1 MKYDITTS
9 HMNTQHWIVEAESKD
24 EAEKILKDAELVWHS
39 HKRIY
44 VMNNASD
51 KIKSGLITSP
61 DAIVRPINVVPGQTE
76 PNVTTLATPN
86 TRDELDGE
94 E

>member
-24 EAEKILKDAELVWHS
+24 EAEKIFKDAQLVWHKP
-39 HKRIY
+39 KRIY
-44 VMNNASD
+44 TLNNPSE
-51 KIKSGLITSP
+51 KIKPGLITSP
-61 DAIVRPINVVPGQTE
+61 DAIGRAVNLVPGQTE
-76 PNVTTLATPN
+76 PNVTTLARPN

>member
-9 HMNTQHWIVEAESKD
+9 HMHTQHWIIEAESKD
-24 EAEKILKDAELVWHS
+24 EAEKILKDAQLVWHK

-44 VMNNASD
+44 VMNNSSE

-61 DAIVRPINVVPGQTE
+61 DAIVRAINIVPGQTE
-76 PNVTTLATPN
+76 PNFTNLAKAKS
-86 TRDELDGE
+86 RDELDGE

>member
-9 HMNTQHWIVEAESKD
+9 HMHTQHWIIEAESKD
-24 EAEKILKDAELVWHS
+24 EAEKILKDAQLVWHK

-44 VMNNASD
+44 VMNNSSE

-61 DAIVRPINVVPGQTE
+61 DAIVRAINIVPGQTE
-76 PNVTTLATPN
+76 PNFTNLAKAES
-86 TRDELDGE
+86 RDELDGE

>member
-1 MKYDITTS
+1 M
-9 HMNTQHWIVEAESKD
+9 HTQHWIVEAESKE
-24 EAEKILKDAELVWHS
+24 EAEKILKNAQLVWQKE
-39 HKRIY
+39 KRIY
-44 VMNNASD
+44 IMNNPSD

-61 DAIVRPINVVPGQTE
+61 DAIVRAVNLVPGQTE
-76 PNVTTLATPN
+76 PNVTTLARPN

>member
-9 HMNTQHWIVEAESKD
+9 HMHTQHWIVEAESKD
-24 EAEKILKDAELVWHS
+24 EAEKILKDSNLVWHK
-39 HKRIY
+39 HDRIY
-44 VMNNASD
+44 VINKPSD

-61 DAIVRPINVVPGQTE
+61 DAIVRAINVVPGQAE
-76 PNVTTLATPN
+76 PHVTTLARPN
-86 TRDELDGE
+86 TRDELHGE

>member
-9 HMNTQHWIVEAESKD
+9 HMNTQHWIVEADNKD
-24 EAEKILKDAELVWHS
+24 EAEKILKDANLVWQKE
-39 HKRIY
+39 KRIY
-44 VMNNASD
+44 IMNNPSD
-51 KIKSGLITSP
+51 VIKSGLITSP
-61 DAIVRPINVVPGQTE
+61 DAVVRAVNLVPGQTE
-76 PNVTTLATPN
+76 PNFTKLASAK

>member
-24 EAEKILKDAELVWHS
+24 EAEKILKNSKLVWQKE
-39 HKRIY
+39 KRVY
-44 VMNNASD
+44 VMNNPSD
-51 KIKSGLITSP
+51 VIKSGLITSP
-61 DAIVRPINVVPGQTE
+61 DAVVRAINLVPGQTE
-76 PNVTTLATPN
+76 SNFTSLGSGTIDTLN
-86 TRDELDGE
+86 GE